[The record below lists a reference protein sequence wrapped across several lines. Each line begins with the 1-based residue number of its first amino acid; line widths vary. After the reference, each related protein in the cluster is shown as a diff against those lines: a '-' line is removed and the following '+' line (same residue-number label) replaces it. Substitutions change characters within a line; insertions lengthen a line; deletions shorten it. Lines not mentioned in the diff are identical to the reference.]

1 MDNPADKC
9 RMVVISLV
17 VATIEETR
25 AWLSRYLENEELL
38 DRLLERTAALR
49 SHLEAPGSATI
60 SGMPNGGGYA
70 GDKIG
75 HTLGKIEVLEAEAQ
89 DLLAISRNL
98 YREISQGISRL
109 RGTAKGWPHRK
120 VVLEMR
126 YLDRLEWSEINKVLW
141 SGKADFDDRLESYQ
155 RRTFRIHAE
164 ALEAMANI
172 VTGVPL
178 QDNDTESEDRK

>member
-1 MDNPADKC
+1 M
-9 RMVVISLV
+9 

-38 DRLLERTAALR
+38 DRLLERIAALR

-60 SGMPNGGGYA
+60 SEMPYGGGYA

-89 DLLAISRNL
+89 ELLAISRSL
-98 YREISQGISRL
+98 YREINQAISQL

-126 YLDRLEWSEINKVLW
+126 YLDRLEWSEIIEVLW
-141 SGKADFDDRLESYQ
+141 SGKDDFTDRYDSYN
-155 RRTFRIHAE
+155 RRTFRLHSE

-172 VTGVPL
+172 VPGFPL
-178 QDNDTESEDRK
+178 QDNNKESEDRK